1 LKVLGWRR
9 CLFSEVENKKRDDRL
24 ASRLY
29 GLSVSLLNGEE
40 SMKRKRILIGLGVI
54 IGLLV
59 FFFSALFFIGR
70 SMGKPGRF
78 AFGDKIA
85 VVEIRGVI
93 TQSSGII
100 EEIHQY
106 LEDEGVKAIILRIDS
121 PGGGVGPSQEIH
133 REILK
138 IKSKK
143 KVVTSMGSVA
153 ASGGYYIA
161 CASDLIVANPGTITG
176 SIGVVMEFTNIEE
189 LFKKIGIKG
198 VVVKSG
204 EHKDIGSPFREMTP
218 DERRLLQDV
227 IDNVHEQFIK
237 AVAEGRKLDRSK
249 VTEIADG
256 RILTGEQA
264 KQLGLVDQIGNLQDA
279 IDTTAKMVGIEGK
292 PNILYPKKRFS
303 ILELLLKETVSIIL
317 ETLNEKGFELNYRL
331 SSPTG

>member
-1 LKVLGWRR
+1 
-9 CLFSEVENKKRDDRL
+9 
-24 ASRLY
+24 
-29 GLSVSLLNGEE
+29 
-40 SMKRKRILIGLGVI
+40 MKRKRILIGLGVI
-54 IGLLV
+54 VALLV
-59 FFFSALFFIGR
+59 FFFAALFFIGR
-70 SMGKPGRF
+70 SMGRPGRF

-85 VVEIRGVI
+85 VVEISGVI

-133 REILK
+133 REVLK
-138 IKSKK
+138 VKTRK

-176 SIGVVMEFTNIEE
+176 SIGVLMEFTNIEE

-198 VVVKSG
+198 VVLKSG

-218 DERRLLQDV
+218 DEKKIIQAV
-227 IDNVHEQFIK
+227 IDNVHQQFIQ
-237 AVAEGRKLDRSK
+237 AVAEGRKMDHSK
-249 VTEIADG
+249 VAQIADG

-264 KQLGLVDQIGNLQDA
+264 KQAGLVDQIGNLQDA
-279 IDTTAKMVGIEGK
+279 IDTTAKLVGIEGK

-303 ILELLLKETVSIIL
+303 LWELLIRETVSAIL
-317 ETLNEKGFELNYRL
+317 QTLNEKGFELNYRL
-331 SSPTG
+331 SAPAG